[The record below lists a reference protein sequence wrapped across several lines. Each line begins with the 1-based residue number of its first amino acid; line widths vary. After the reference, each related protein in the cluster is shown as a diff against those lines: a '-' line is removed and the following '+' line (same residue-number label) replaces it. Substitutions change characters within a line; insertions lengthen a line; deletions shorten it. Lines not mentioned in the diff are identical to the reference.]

1 MVCLRVGGPLA
12 AGCAYIISLN
22 LVSLTFAVD
31 FGGGPIGVFVADL
44 RTSAKISISKRED
57 NEQVINLLASVV
69 SSTLVSVQ
77 VESVAVFFVVLKD
90 LLEF

>member
-12 AGCAYIISLN
+12 AGCTYIISLN

-44 RTSAKISISKRED
+44 RTSAK
-57 NEQVINLLASVV
+57 NQHFQA
-69 SSTLVSVQ
+69 
-77 VESVAVFFVVLKD
+77 
-90 LLEF
+90 